1 MMMRRSIFLSVIMMM
16 IQLGLQAQQV
26 SVYHPDADAKSDLT
40 QAIEQAKAA
49 GKHVF
54 ITVGGNWCSWCVAL
68 DGFLKEN
75 KQLDSL
81 IHADFIPLK
90 INYSREVPNKEIMQL
105 LEYPNRFGFPVIVI
119 LDDQG
124 KRIHTQNT
132 AYLELG
138 KSYDEKKL
146 MEFFKS
152 WNYAAVHPDKK

>member
-1 MMMRRSIFLSVIMMM
+1 MIRKTYILLSLILT
-16 IQLGLQAQQV
+16 IHFSLLAQQPTI
-26 SVYHPDADAKSDLT
+26 YHPEADAKADLAK
-40 QAIEQAKAA
+40 AIELAKA
-49 GKHVF
+49 GEKHIF

-81 IHADFIPLK
+81 IHADYIPLK
-90 INYSREVPNKEIMQL
+90 INYSREVPNKEIMQI

-119 LDDQG
+119 LDNNG

-146 MEFFKS
+146 MEFFKA
-152 WNYAAVHPDKK
+152 WNFTAVHPEKK